1 MLLSTRQTTAT
12 AKDLLKQAISLYDDA
27 LPDLAPEDQLALRAG
42 RDAVSEELNRWLSQ
56 DSDDINVEFTDP
68 EYDNITPLESSPQ
81 PSDNKAV
88 RPMTTLYEDFE
99 LFLRS
104 HGIVSHSIR
113 ADLLRDILPI
123 IEAAR
128 KTSDNAA
135 KAKPKW
141 KTRGGDDLDLTP
153 VQFIQKHY
161 AAELAAGILHKGVI
175 HSEDP
180 DLYRSLFNWLSNP
193 KNSLPDDFDL
203 PTKSE
208 WNTRR
213 LPEIGL
219 LKSSQSG
226 EAGKQA
232 DPATRE
238 LIRLYEVAKKRAGR
252 ASRPPQPSRRSRTR
266 GPHA

>member
-1 MLLSTRQTTAT
+1 MA
-12 AKDLLKQAISLYDDA
+12 AGNDLLKRAISLYDDA

-42 RDAVSEELNRWLSQ
+42 RDAVSEELNRYLSQ
-56 DSDDINVEFTDP
+56 DADNINVEFTNP
-68 EYDNITPLESSPQ
+68 EYDNIIPLESSPQ

-88 RPMTTLYEDFE
+88 RSMTTLYEDLE

-104 HGIVSHSIR
+104 HGIVSYSIR

-123 IEAAR
+123 IEGAQ
-128 KTSDNAA
+128 KTSDGAT

-141 KTRGGDDLDLTP
+141 KTRGGDDLNLTP

-180 DLYRSLFNWLSNP
+180 DLYRGLFNWLNNP
-193 KNSLPDDFDL
+193 KNSLPEDFDL

-238 LIRLYEVAKKRAGR
+238 LIRLYEVAKKRAGK
-252 ASRPPQPSRRSRTR
+252 ASRPPPPSRRSRTR